1 MVCVNAAHTTRA
13 SARPGEGGGVLLR
26 QQENWRRPKIGGA
39 PTGLKV
45 DPHKGL
51 RSPLAM
57 DGGVREG

>member
-1 MVCVNAAHTTRA
+1 ML
-13 SARPGEGGGVLLR
+13 RPLPGPGR
-26 QQENWRRPKIGGA
+26 WKIGSGPA
-39 PTGLKV
+39 GLKV